1 MRVFYV
7 QGLSLGNN
15 WSLFWETVAKITVN
29 RQSLI
34 GLFYCIVS
42 QEEKQSL
49 NVTRACKNNIIFS
62 QSLSPFIFSYY

>member
-7 QGLSLGNN
+7 QGLSLGKN

-49 NVTRACKNNIIFS
+49 NDK
-62 QSLSPFIFSYY
+62 SLQK